1 MAVPGEIPHATKVT
15 GGRLQPEPHVK
26 EAWHAR
32 ALHDL
37 IDRHHLPAG
46 SRQREGTT
54 FWREGP
60 RQRRD
65 PLPVDPRFHVN
76 REPVWHLRRP
86 RGGHSGC
93 VAVVDLAEMIRKKL
107 LVGVTYLGAN
117 NLPQH
122 SIEFAGIVTAVDPL
136 VTIESGGGD
145 PFTLPPEP
153 DAFNRA
159 QPGEYRLRSDGT
171 IVVDPDFITT
181 WTVKPPSQR
190 E

>member
-1 MAVPGEIPHATKVT
+1 
-15 GGRLQPEPHVK
+15 
-26 EAWHAR
+26 
-32 ALHDL
+32 
-37 IDRHHLPAG
+37 
-46 SRQREGTT
+46 
-54 FWREGP
+54 
-60 RQRRD
+60 
-65 PLPVDPRFHVN
+65 
-76 REPVWHLRRP
+76 
-86 RGGHSGC
+86 

-145 PFTLPPEP
+145 PFARRPEP
-153 DAFNRA
+153 DASNRA